1 MCFSKT
7 ALPSQMKQ
15 EDVALLLEHTKAA
28 REQFLQQ
35 GAQELNRLSR
45 EGPTPR
51 EFLGR
56 AYSMITGDANNAQD
70 HSRWEIDPEAN
81 DIYGEIDRALA
92 SARRTTSTF
101 RDGASSVLAE
111 LKRRGCIQAEED
123 FSPDGQASAARRP
136 SRMAL
141 LAQDIC
147 DGIRRALRQS
157 AAEKGEPQITRSD
170 LEEYGK
176 FEASGIAAPA
186 LPEGGAPCAGKK

>member
-141 LAQDIC
+141 
-147 DGIRRALRQS
+147 RQR